1 MDTEFFIDIISKVG
15 VPSAGLLFLLNYL
28 TRDLSN
34 EIKELNEI
42 IVALI
47 NRMNRSDA
55 NRDEFKLEINK
66 KLNELEKEIA
76 RHWKD

>member
-1 MDTEFFIDIISKVG
+1 METQAVIDIISKVG
-15 VPSAGLLFLLNYL
+15 VPSAGLLFLLHYL
-28 TRDLSN
+28 TKDLSR

-47 NRMNRSDA
+47 NRFNKSDE
-55 NRDEFKLEINK
+55 NRDLFKEDVVK
-66 KLNELEKEIA
+66 KLGELEKEIS